1 MSRRCSVCSH
11 PDVRAIDSVL
21 AEGGASFRVLAR
33 KYLVSEDSLS
43 RHRKNHLPKIAVQ
56 AAQETR
62 EYDHHRKLKILETA
76 LYTILKRSLE
86 DADDPVALRTHASL
100 LKHYEFEL
108 KLGEIEEIKAEL
120 AELAETIKEREDIR

>member
-1 MSRRCSVCSH
+1 MSK
-11 PDVRAIDSVL
+11 DSV
-21 AEGGASFRVLAR
+21 
-33 KYLVSEDSLS
+33 S
-43 RHRKNHLPKIAVQ
+43 RHKAQHLPRVAVE
-56 AAQETR
+56 AATDERQ
-62 EYDHHRKLKILETA
+62 YDHHRKLKILETA